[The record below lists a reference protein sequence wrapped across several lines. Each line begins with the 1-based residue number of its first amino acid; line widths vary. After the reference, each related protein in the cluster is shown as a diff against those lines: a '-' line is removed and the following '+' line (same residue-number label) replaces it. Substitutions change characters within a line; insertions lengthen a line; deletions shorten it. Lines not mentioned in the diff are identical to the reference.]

1 MSRSADSTRLHKYYR
16 CAILLSH
23 DELNAVFNHR
33 ETVMRTLNKD
43 TLRKMEEYISE
54 TQRKEC
60 VSPSYRDIMHAV
72 GMRSLNLV
80 QRYVFA
86 LEKQGKLQRT
96 SKGSIALPERFQA
109 GRCTVA
115 PLVGNIACGVP
126 SFAEE
131 NIEASYALP
140 VSLFG
145 EGELY
150 LLRTHG
156 DSMID
161 AGIEKN
167 DLIVVRRQ
175 SYADDGQIVVAL
187 IDGEATLKRIFHRGG
202 KIVLHPENKQ
212 MQDIIV
218 DTCEI
223 QGVLVSC
230 IKMY

>member
-1 MSRSADSTRLHKYYR
+1 MSLSADSTRLRKYYKF
-16 CAILLSH
+16 AILLSH
-23 DELNAVFNHR
+23 AELNAVFNHK
-33 ETVMRTLNKD
+33 ENAMRTLSKD
-43 TLRKMEEYISE
+43 TLRRVEEYISE
-54 TQRKEC
+54 TQRKNYI
-60 VSPSYRDIMHAV
+60 SPSYRDIMHAV

-167 DLIVVRRQ
+167 DLLVVRRQ
-175 SYADDGQIVVAL
+175 SYADDEQIVVAL

>member
-1 MSRSADSTRLHKYYR
+1 MSRSEDSTRLHKYYR

-150 LLRTHG
+150 LLRTRG
-156 DSMID
+156 DSMI
-161 AGIEKN
+161 A
-167 DLIVVRRQ
+167 
-175 SYADDGQIVVAL
+175 
-187 IDGEATLKRIFHRGG
+187 
-202 KIVLHPENKQ
+202 
-212 MQDIIV
+212 
-218 DTCEI
+218 
-223 QGVLVSC
+223 QGSKKTTSLSCGVSPTQTTGRS
-230 IKMY
+230 